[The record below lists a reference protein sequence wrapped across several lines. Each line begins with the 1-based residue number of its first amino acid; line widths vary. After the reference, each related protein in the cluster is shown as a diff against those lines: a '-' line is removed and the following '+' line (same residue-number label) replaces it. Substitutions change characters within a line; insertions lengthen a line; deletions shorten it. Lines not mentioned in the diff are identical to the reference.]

1 MVVKLPALQEL
12 TVWQKTDK
20 QTNIYRINYDTIKKK
35 KRPIK
40 EVFAN
45 SQKNSDVGVNNYL
58 GGD

>member
-20 QTNIYRINYDTIKKK
+20 QTNIYRINYDTIIK

>member
-20 QTNIYRINYDTIKKK
+20 QTNMYRINYDTIKK

-45 SQKNSDVGVNNYL
+45 S
-58 GGD
+58 

>member
-35 KRPIK
+35 RPIK